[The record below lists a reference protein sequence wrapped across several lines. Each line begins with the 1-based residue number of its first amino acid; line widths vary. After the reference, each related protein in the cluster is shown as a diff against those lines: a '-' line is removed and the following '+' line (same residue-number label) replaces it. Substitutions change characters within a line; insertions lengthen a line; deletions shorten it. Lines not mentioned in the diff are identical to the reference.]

1 MALVTVA
8 GASGKDGVMLQ
19 RKWIV
24 RLLLAAFAAALILA
38 LPTLLTQSIGPGA
51 DLSSKLGLGSGVGVA
66 TFLVLFLAGVL
77 TSLTPCVYPLIPIT
91 VSVFG
96 AREAHHRGRSVALS
110 ATYVA
115 GIAVTYSVLGVVAA
129 LSGRAFGSALSSP
142 WAVAVLAVFLLAL
155 AASMFGAFDL
165 NVPASVQ
172 QKLGLVSGAGF
183 AHALGM
189 GLVAGIVAAP
199 CTGPVLAGVLTY
211 VATRRSA
218 LLGFWML
225 FSYALGMGLLFFV
238 LGATSVKLPRSGAW
252 METVK
257 SVLGVALVALVLG
270 LVLPL
275 VASPAQLRA
284 GPRAVGI
291 VSAVLAFAAVL
302 GGALSLSFHAQHREQ
317 ALKGA
322 TLVLLLGAVALRMGW
337 IAKPQV
343 PEIPWLRDEP
353 AALAE
358 ARATGKGLLVDFSAE
373 WCAAC
378 KELDLHVFS
387 DPAVKAEVSERFVP
401 LKIDATEETD
411 EIARLEAKYGVPG
424 LPTVLLMAC
433 NDPVPAQNECAVP
446 GDGPGRVTGFI
457 PPAEMIDRM
466 RRVQ

>member
-1 MALVTVA
+1 
-8 GASGKDGVMLQ
+8 MLQ

-24 RLLLAAFAAALILA
+24 RLTLAAAAAALILV
-38 LPTLLTQSIGPGA
+38 LPSLLTQSIGPGA
-51 DLSSKLGLGSGVGVA
+51 DLSGKLGLGGGVGVL
-66 TFLVLFLAGVL
+66 TFVVLFIAGVL

-91 VSVFG
+91 VGVFG
-96 AREAHHRGRSVALS
+96 AREAGHRGRSVGLS

-115 GIAVTYSVLGVVAA
+115 GIAVTYSILGVVAA

-142 WAVAVLAVFLLAL
+142 WTVGVVAVFLLAL

-165 NVPASVQ
+165 NLPSSLQ
-172 QKLGLVSGAGF
+172 QRLGIVSGAGF

-218 LLGFWML
+218 VLGFWML

-238 LGATSVKLPRSGAW
+238 LGASSFKLPRSGAW
-252 METVK
+252 METAK
-257 SVLGVALVALVLG
+257 SVLGVALVALALG

-275 VASPAQLRA
+275 VATPAQLQV

-291 VSAVLAFAAVL
+291 AAAALAFAAVIS
-302 GGALSLSFHAQHREQ
+302 GALSLSFQAQRREQ
-317 ALKGA
+317 ALKAA
-322 TLVLLLGAVALRMGW
+322 TLAVLLVAVVLRMGW
-337 IAKPQV
+337 VAKPHV

-353 AALAE
+353 SAVAQ
-358 ARATGKGLLVDFSAE
+358 ARASGKALLVDFSAE

-378 KELDLHVFS
+378 KELDLHVFT
-387 DPAVKAEVSERFVP
+387 DPAVKAEIAERFVP
-401 LKIDATEETD
+401 LKIDATDETD

-424 LPTVLLMAC
+424 LPTVLLIAC
-433 NDPVPAQNECAVP
+433 NDPVPKPQECAVP
-446 GDGPGRVTGFI
+446 QDGPGRVTGFI

>member
-1 MALVTVA
+1 
-8 GASGKDGVMLQ
+8 MLK
-19 RKWIV
+19 RHWIV
-24 RLLLAAFAAALILA
+24 RLVLAGAAAALLVA
-38 LPTLLTQSIGPGA
+38 LPSLLTQSIGPSA
-51 DLSSKLGLGSGVGVA
+51 DLSSKLGLASGVGAV
-66 TFLVLFLAGVL
+66 TFAVLFLAGVL

-96 AREAHHRGRSVALS
+96 AREPEHRARSVALS

-115 GIAVTYSVLGVVAA
+115 GIALTYSVLGIVAA

-142 WAVAVLAVFLLAL
+142 VAVAILALFLLAL

-165 NVPASVQ
+165 NLPASLQ
-172 QKLGLVSGAGF
+172 QRLGIVRGAGF

-199 CTGPVLAGVLTY
+199 CTGPVLAGVLAY

-218 LLGFWML
+218 VLGFWML

-238 LGATSVKLPRSGAW
+238 LGATSLKLPRSGAW

-257 SVLGVALVALVLG
+257 SVLGVALVALAVG

-275 VASPAQLRA
+275 VREPLQLPVGPGAVAVASAA
-284 GPRAVGI
+284 
-291 VSAVLAFAAVL
+291 LAFVAVF
-302 GGALSLSFHAQHREQ
+302 GGALSLSFHATRREQ
-317 ALKGA
+317 VVKGA
-322 TLVLLLGAVALRMGW
+322 TLLVLLGAVALRMGW
-337 IAKPQV
+337 VAKPHV
-343 PEIPWLRDEP
+343 PEIPWLRDERS
-353 AALAE
+353 AVAQ

-378 KELDLHVFS
+378 KELDEHVFS
-387 DPAVKAEVSERFVP
+387 DPAVKAEVAERFVP
-401 LKIDATEETD
+401 LKIDATDETD

-433 NDPVPAQNECAVP
+433 NEPVPSPQECSVP
-446 GDGPGRVTGFI
+446 RDGPGRVTGFI
-457 PPAEMIDRM
+457 PPSEMIERM
-466 RRVQ
+466 RSVQ

>member
-1 MALVTVA
+1 
-8 GASGKDGVMLQ
+8 MLA
-19 RKWIV
+19 RMIP
-24 RLLLAAFAAALILA
+24 RLLLALA
-38 LPTLLTQSIGPGA
+38 VGLAVPFLPFVLTQGVGSA
-51 DLSSKLGLGSGVGVA
+51 DLSGQLGLAGGVHAG
-66 TFLVLFLAGVL
+66 TFGVLFLAGVL

-96 AREAHHRGRSVALS
+96 AREPHHRARSVALS
-110 ATYVA
+110 ATYVG
-115 GIAVTYSVLGVVAA
+115 GIAITYSVLGVVAA

-142 WAVAVLAVFLLAL
+142 VAVGVLAVFLLAL

-165 NVPASVQ
+165 NLPPAVQ
-172 QKLGLVSGAGF
+172 ERLGMVRGVGF

-238 LGATSVKLPRSGAW
+238 LGATSLKLPRSGAW

-257 SVLGVALVALVLG
+257 SVLGVALLALALG
-270 LVLPL
+270 LVFPL
-275 VASPAQLRA
+275 LVNPPQLRI
-284 GPRAVGI
+284 GPRPVAI
-291 VSAVLAFAAVL
+291 ASAALAFAAVL
-302 GGALSLSFHAQHREQ
+302 GGALSLSLHAVRREQ
-317 ALKGA
+317 ILKGA
-322 TLVLLLGAVALRMGW
+322 TLAVPLFAVALRMGW
-337 IAKPQV
+337 VARPHV
-343 PEIPWLRDEP
+343 PEIPWLRDEQS
-353 AALAE
+353 ALAQ

-378 KELDLHVFS
+378 KELDLHVFT
-387 DPAVKAEVSERFVP
+387 DPAVKAEVAERFVP

-411 EIARLEAKYGVPG
+411 EITRLEAKYGVPG

-433 NDPVPAQNECAVP
+433 NDPVPKQQECAVP
-446 GDGPGRVTGFI
+446 SDGPGRVTGFI
-457 PPAEMIDRM
+457 PPSEMIDRM

>member
-1 MALVTVA
+1 MH
-8 GASGKDGVMLQ
+8 

-24 RLLLAAFAAALILA
+24 RLTLAAAAAGLVVV
-38 LPTLLTQSIGPGA
+38 LPSLLTQGIGPGA
-51 DLSSKLGLGSGVGVA
+51 DLSGKLGLGSGVGAV
-66 TFLVLFLAGVL
+66 TFAVLFLAGVL

-96 AREAHHRGRSVALS
+96 ARETQHRGRSVALS

-142 WAVAVLAVFLLAL
+142 LAVGLLAVFLLAL

-165 NVPASVQ
+165 NLPSAVQ
-172 QKLGLVSGAGF
+172 ERLGLVRGAGF

-218 LLGFWML
+218 VLGFWML

-238 LGATSVKLPRSGAW
+238 LGTTSLKLPRSGAW

-257 SVLGVALVALVLG
+257 SVLGVALVAAALG
-270 LVLPL
+270 LILPL
-275 VASPAQLRA
+275 LPRPAQLPV
-284 GPRAVGI
+284 GPRAVA
-291 VSAVLAFAAVL
+291 VASAVLAFAAVL
-302 GGALSLSFHAQHREQ
+302 AGALSLSFHAARREQ

-322 TLVLLLGAVALRMGW
+322 TLLLLLAAVGLRLGW
-337 IAKPQV
+337 FGKAHV
-343 PEIPWLRDEP
+343 PEIPWLHDER
-353 AALAE
+353 AALE
-358 ARATGKGLLVDFSAE
+358 QARASGKGLLVDFSAE

-387 DPAVKAEVSERFVP
+387 QPEVKAEVAERFVP

-411 EIARLEAKYGVPG
+411 EVSRLEAKYGVPG

-433 NDPVPAQNECAVP
+433 NDPPPQQAECAVP
-446 GDGPGRVTGFI
+446 QDGPGRVTGII
-457 PPAEMIDRM
+457 PPSEMIERM

>member
-1 MALVTVA
+1 
-8 GASGKDGVMLQ
+8 MLQ

-24 RLLLAAFAAALILA
+24 RLTLAAGAAALILV
-38 LPTLLTQSIGPGA
+38 LPSLLTQSIGPGA
-51 DLSSKLGLGSGVGVA
+51 DLSGKLGLGSGVGA
-66 TFLVLFLAGVL
+66 MTFAVLFLAGVL

-91 VSVFG
+91 VGVFG
-96 AREAHHRGRSVALS
+96 ARETQHRGRSVALS

-142 WAVAVLAVFLLAL
+142 LAVGLLAVFLLAL

-165 NVPASVQ
+165 NLPPALQ
-172 QKLGLVSGAGF
+172 QRLGIVSGAGF

-218 LLGFWML
+218 VLGFWML

-238 LGATSVKLPRSGAW
+238 LGASSLKLPRSGAW

-257 SVLGVALVALVLG
+257 SVLGIALVALALG

-275 VASPAQLRA
+275 VATPAQLRA
-284 GPRAVGI
+284 GPHAFAV
-291 VSAVLAFAAVL
+291 VSAALAFAAVL
-302 GGALSLSFHAQHREQ
+302 GGALSLSFHAQRREQ
-317 ALKGA
+317 SLKAA
-322 TLVLLLGAVALRMGW
+322 TLVLLLGAVVLRMGW
-337 IAKPQV
+337 VAKPHV

-353 AALAE
+353 SAVAQ
-358 ARATGKGLLVDFSAE
+358 ARASGKGLLVDFSAE

-378 KELDLHVFS
+378 KELDLHVFT
-387 DPAVKAEVSERFVP
+387 DPAVKAEVAERFVP

-433 NDPVPAQNECAVP
+433 NDPAPRSQECAVP
-446 GDGPGRVTGFI
+446 SDGPGRVTGFI
-457 PPAEMIDRM
+457 PPAEIIERM